1 MLARS
6 VPATWLANTVGIVR
20 PVASPIML
28 TMPVVLFQTMAPAA
42 PAAWAFSALNRNS
55 QPPRC
60 IRAMEPVGM
69 AAKSAASQPLLAPPG
84 STT

>member
-6 VPATWLANTVGIVR
+6 VPASWLANTVGMVR

-28 TMPVVLFQTMAPAA
+28 IMPVVLFQMMAPAA
-42 PAAWAFSALNRNS
+42 PSFWALSALNRNS

-60 IRAMEPVGM
+60 IRAMEPAGI
-69 AAKSAASQPLLAPPG
+69 ASKSDASQPLLVPPG